1 MKVTVF
7 TPSYNRIH
15 TIDRV
20 YKSLKSQSFKEFEWV
35 VVDDGS
41 TDDTESLVNK
51 WITEGE
57 LDIKYIRQEN
67 KGKFKTLVDTVKDV
81 NGEWFLI
88 ADSDDEFE
96 SNTIETFL
104 MVYESL
110 PDDIKSTIAG
120 VSCLVKDSNTHEIVG
135 DIFPIPNGE
144 RYLLSNGNEVSYK
157 LGIKG
162 EKWGIL
168 KTSVLKEFI
177 AKLPSIEETKYISES
192 ALWSPIATKYKT
204 AYINIPLRI
213 YYQGTSDTLSSR
225 NIAGRYPLGAWIS
238 EREILPCVYKYFW
251 NQAKLITLSAVK
263 LNYAAVL
270 SKKSLRQT
278 IQGFPLGLKLLT
290 ILAYPLGLIA
300 VLKYPRNNVDQ
311 N

>member
-1 MKVTVF
+1 MWEGFVSDTVETTIPF
-7 TPSYNRIH
+7 TITSTNTH
-15 TIDRV
+15 SADV
-20 YKSLKSQSFKEFEWV
+20 FKSGDSFLFEGLKSGGISTQSR
-35 VVDDGS
+35 S
-41 TDDTESLVNK
+41 
-51 WITEGE
+51 
-57 LDIKYIRQEN
+57 
-67 KGKFKTLVDTVKDV
+67 KD
-81 NGEWFLI
+81 
-88 ADSDDEFE
+88 
-96 SNTIETFL
+96 
-104 MVYESL
+104 
-110 PDDIKSTIAG
+110 
-120 VSCLVKDSNTHEIVG
+120 
-135 DIFPIPNGE
+135 
-144 RYLLSNGNEVSYK
+144 
-157 LGIKG
+157 
-162 EKWGIL
+162 
-168 KTSVLKEFI
+168 LKEFI

-204 AYINIPLRI
+204 AYINIALRI

-278 IQGFPLGLKLLT
+278 IRGFPLGLKLLT